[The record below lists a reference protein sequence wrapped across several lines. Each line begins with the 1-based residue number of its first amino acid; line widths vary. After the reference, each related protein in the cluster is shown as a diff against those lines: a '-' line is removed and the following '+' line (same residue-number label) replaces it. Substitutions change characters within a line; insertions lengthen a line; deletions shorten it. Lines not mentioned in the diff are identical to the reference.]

1 VEVIKLFDSTI
12 RDFNVTIDQ
21 LVKVLSLLDYIQ
33 KWRLELWESAFYQK
47 FKMKGGI
54 TQGKMWELQI
64 GVKEALKCVFYR

>member
-21 LVKVLSLLDYIQ
+21 
-33 KWRLELWESAFYQK
+33 SAFYQK